1 MKKLFR
7 AVPLILMLV
16 CLNAGWSSA
25 TLLQNG
31 DFSSGFSGWNGYI
44 GQDSGGGLVVTYAD
58 LNSGDSHFN
67 VSSGAAVLTNDVT
80 FYQIILS
87 QVFELPA
94 ISSTLTFDYLW
105 TPQPNQSA
113 IIDTFQASFAVW
125 NSALSDFDSPMDLF
139 NGLDPLAGSLS
150 SLAFDMTPYAGQTIR
165 LDFILTDNDYLVS
178 DKLQI
183 DNVMASTTPVP
194 EPGTLIMLGAG
205 LSVLL
210 LFSRRGSQNKT
221 L

>member
-31 DFSSGFSGWNGYI
+31 DFSSSFSGWNGYI

-58 LNSGDSHFN
+58 LNIGDSHFN

-80 FYQIILS
+80 YYQIILS

-94 ISSTLTFDYLW
+94 ISSTFSFEYLW
-105 TPQPNQSA
+105 DPTDNGS
-113 IIDTFQASFAVW
+113 DTFQASIAVK
-125 NSALSDFDSPMDLF
+125 NGASFDSPIDLF
-139 NGLDPLAGSLS
+139 NGSEPLSGSLTT
-150 SLAFDMTPYAGQTIR
+150 LAFDMTPYAGQTIR

-183 DNVMASTTPVP
+183 DNVMTPTTPVP

>member
-31 DFSSGFSGWNGYI
+31 DFSSGFDHWAGFVNGNI
-44 GQDSGGGLVVTYAD
+44 P
-58 LNSGDSHFN
+58 
-67 VSSGAAVLTNDVT
+67 VSTSSTNFDASTGAAILINDDTNYQVL
-80 FYQIILS
+80 LS
-87 QVFELPA
+87 QIFELPA
-94 ISSTLTFDYLW
+94 ISSTLSFDYLW
-105 TPQPNQSA
+105 VPTDNGS
-113 IIDTFQASFAVW
+113 DTFQASFAVW
-125 NSALSDFDSPMDLF
+125 NTALSVFDSPIDLF
-139 NGLDPLAGSLS
+139 NGPNPLAGSLTTLAYDMS
-150 SLAFDMTPYAGQTIR
+150 SYIGQTIR
-165 LDFILTDNDYLVS
+165 LDFILTDNDFAALDMLV
-178 DKLQI
+178 L
-183 DNVMASTTPVP
+183 DNVMTSTTSVP
-194 EPGTLIMLGAG
+194 EPGTLIMLCAG

>member
-1 MKKLFR
+1 MKKIFR

-44 GQDSGGGLVVTYAD
+44 GQDIGGNLVVTPVD
-58 LNSGDSHFN
+58 LNSVNSYFYAG
-67 VSSGAAVLTNDVT
+67 GAAILVNDDTNYQVL
-80 FYQIILS
+80 LS
-87 QVFELPA
+87 QIFELPA
-94 ISSTLTFDYLW
+94 ISSTLSFDYQW
-105 TPQPNQSA
+105 APTDKDS
-113 IIDTFQASFAVW
+113 DTFQASFAVW
-125 NSALSDFDSPMDLF
+125 NTALSAFDSPIDLF
-139 NGLDPLAGSLS
+139 NGSNPLELS
-150 SLAFDMTPYAGQTIR
+150 PATLAYDMTPYAGQTIR
-165 LDFILTDNDYLVS
+165 LDFILTGNDLGAHYDDQLMLV
-178 DKLQI
+178 
-183 DNVMASTTPVP
+183 NVMTSTTPVP
-194 EPGTLIMLGAG
+194 EPGTMLMLGAG

>member
-44 GQDSGGGLVVTYAD
+44 GQDSGGGLVVTSVD

-67 VSSGAAVLTNDVT
+67 VSSGAVVLTNDGT

-105 TPQPNQSA
+105 TPTDNGS
-113 IIDTFQASFAVW
+113 DTFQASIAVK
-125 NSALSDFDSPMDLF
+125 NGASFDSPMDLF
-139 NGLDPLAGSLS
+139 NGLDPLAGSFTT
-150 SLAFDMTPYAGQTIR
+150 LAYDMTPYVGQTIR
-165 LDFILTDNDYLVS
+165 LDFILTDNDLDALDMLV
-178 DKLQI
+178 L
-183 DNVMASTTPVP
+183 DNVMTSTTPVP
-194 EPGTLIMLGAG
+194 EPGTMLMLGAG

>member
-31 DFSSGFSGWNGYI
+31 DFSSGFDHWAGFVNGNI
-44 GQDSGGGLVVTYAD
+44 P
-58 LNSGDSHFN
+58 
-67 VSSGAAVLTNDVT
+67 VSTSSPNFIAAGGAAWLTNDDT
-80 FYQIILS
+80 NYQVLLS
-87 QVFELPA
+87 QIFELPA

-105 TPQPNQSA
+105 VPTDKDS
-113 IIDTFQASFAVW
+113 DTFQASFAVW
-125 NSALSDFDSPMDLF
+125 NAALSIFDSPIDLF
-139 NGLDPLAGSLS
+139 NGPNPLAGSLTT
-150 SLAFDMTPYAGQTIR
+150 LAYDMTPYAGQTIR
-165 LDFILTDNDYLVS
+165 LDFILSDNDYIVS
-178 DKLQI
+178 DILQI
-183 DNVMASTTPVP
+183 DNVNTSTTPVP
-194 EPGTLIMLGAG
+194 EPGTLLMLGAG